1 MADRSRGS
9 AEAPHTTSL
18 DGGARV
24 KRWTIGVM
32 SDTLDWPYANAL
44 LLGIRET
51 LREHAATIV
60 MFNGGVLLSSQ
71 TVDWER
77 NAVFD
82 LIDPDRI
89 DGLIVLAQVGNSV
102 GQEGL
107 SAYCWRYAR
116 MPLCSLATELPGR
129 PSVVVDNTG
138 GMSELVEHMVVKHG
152 KRRIAFVRGPEG
164 SPEGEQRY
172 QAYRKV
178 LERHSIELDPSLVA
192 QGDLRSRSA
201 VDALRVL
208 LDERQVHFDALIAA
222 NDDMALSAMEAL
234 QARGVHVPGDVA
246 VAGFGDVEEGR
257 FSAPPLTSVRQPV
270 YESGRQAARL
280 LVAMLR
286 KEIGPARIT
295 LPTKVVVRESCGC
308 SDDGLAHRSPAP
320 FGKASSLA
328 QHFAERRLFLLQA
341 LRRALPLPRARI
353 SPSWVEPLF
362 DAFLEDVREGH
373 GGLFIELLVVT
384 LRRVAAAGGSLR
396 LWHACIS
403 LLWSEAVTVT
413 GDPEGLRRA
422 SWLLHRA
429 RVLVGD
435 LREQVQAQHRIQR
448 AQLTRRLY
456 ETSEVLTKSF
466 GAASLVEAIARELP
480 RWHIPSCAVAVYDEE
495 GRRPLTRA
503 RPLFVYDDGQRVP
516 SDAAK
521 AFPACELAPGGWLDA
536 RPRTLV
542 AQPLS
547 FRGQQLGFALFEM
560 GPKEGEVY
568 EGLRTLLSSAIKGM
582 RLVEHVVEAAT
593 SRQRAERERLEKE
606 MEIATRIQTSLV
618 FKSVVVPG
626 LEIAATMIPA
636 TEVGGDYY
644 DIVPYDAGC
653 WVGIG
658 DVAGHGLQTG
668 LVMLIIQSVVS
679 ALVRD
684 NPRASPREAVRILNS
699 VMFESVRLR
708 MGQDE
713 HATLLL
719 LRYEN
724 DGLVTYAGAHEEVIV
739 YRAAERRC
747 ERLEILGPV
756 LGAVRDV
763 GATIAQGTFRLN
775 SGDIMVLYTDGLID
789 AMDAH
794 GVTFGVERLCAEL
807 ESVAGTSVKTIRD
820 HLVTT
825 ARAWAETHRDDV
837 SLVVVRHT

>member
-1 MADRSRGS
+1 
-9 AEAPHTTSL
+9 
-18 DGGARV
+18 
-24 KRWTIGVM
+24 M

-44 LLGIRET
+44 LLGIGET

-71 TVDWER
+71 AAERER

-89 DGLIVLAQVGNSV
+89 DGLIVLAQVGYTI

-107 SAYCWRYAR
+107 SDYCWRYAR
-116 MPLCSLATELPGR
+116 MPVCSLASELPGR
-129 PSVVVDNTG
+129 PSVVVDSTA
-138 GMSELVEHMVVKHG
+138 GMTQLVEHMVVAHR
-152 KRRIAFVRGPEG
+152 KRRIAFIRGPVG
-164 SPEGEQRY
+164 SPEAERRY
-172 QAYRKV
+172 EVYQSV
-178 LERHSIELDPSLVA
+178 LARHSIQLDPSLVV
-192 QGDLRSRSA
+192 QGDFRARSA
-201 VDALRVL
+201 GDALRVL
-208 LDERQVHFDALIAA
+208 IDERGAEFDALVAA
-222 NDDMALSAMEAL
+222 NDAMALFAMEAL
-234 QARGVHVPGDVA
+234 QARGFDVPGDVA

-257 FSAPPLTSVRQPV
+257 FSAPPLTTARQPV

-286 KEIGPARIT
+286 NEIGPARIT
-295 LPTKVVVRESCGC
+295 LPTKLVVRESCGC
-308 SDDGLAHRSPAP
+308 SDDGLIQKPP
-320 FGKASSLA
+320 GTLGEASSLA
-328 QHFAERRLFLLQA
+328 QHFEGRRPALVQA

-362 DAFLEDVREGH
+362 DAFVDDVRGVQGERF
-373 GGLFIELLVVT
+373 LDLLLAS
-384 LRRVAAAGGSLR
+384 LRKVAAAGGSLR
-396 LWHACIS
+396 LWHAGIS
-403 LLWSEAVTVT
+403 LLWSEAVRVT

-422 SWLLHRA
+422 SCLLHRA
-429 RVLVGD
+429 RVLVCD

-466 GAASLVEAIARELP
+466 GAASLVEAVARELP
-480 RWHIPSCAVAVYDEE
+480 RWQIPSAAISVYDQE

-516 SDAAK
+516 SDAAR
-521 AFPACELAPGGWLDA
+521 AFPAHELAPSGWLDA

-542 AQPLS
+542 VQPLS

-568 EGLRTLLSSAIKGM
+568 EGLRTLLSSAIKGT

-618 FKSVVVPG
+618 FKSAVVPG

-644 DIVPYDAGC
+644 DIIAYESGC
-653 WVGIG
+653 WIGIG

-699 VMFESVRLR
+699 VMYDSVRVR

-724 DGLVTYAGAHEEVIV
+724 DGIVTYAGAHEEVIV
-739 YRAAERRC
+739 YRAAEGRC

-756 LGAVRDV
+756 LGAVKDV
-763 GATIAQGTFRLN
+763 GPTISAGTFRLHA
-775 SGDIMVLYTDGLID
+775 GDLMVLYTDGLID
-789 AMDAH
+789 AMDAR
-794 GVTFGVERLCAEL
+794 GITYGVERLCAEL
-807 ESVAGTSVKTIRD
+807 ESVADASVKAIRD
-820 HLVTT
+820 HLVSA
-825 ARAWAETHRDDV
+825 ARAWTTNHRDDV
-837 SLVVVRHT
+837 SVVVVRHT